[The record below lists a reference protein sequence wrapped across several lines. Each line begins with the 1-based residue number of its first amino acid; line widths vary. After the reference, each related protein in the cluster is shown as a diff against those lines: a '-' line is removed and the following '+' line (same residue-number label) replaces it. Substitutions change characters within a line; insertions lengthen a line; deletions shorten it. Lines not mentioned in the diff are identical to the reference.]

1 MLASPSKTR
10 STLNIDKIKVLNT
23 LRFCMLLVFVLF
35 CSLGVWAQEV
45 PSYQSAAATS
55 ELESELARTEREMAS
70 RLEELEHLKQE
81 QNAIEQS
88 IEDAQTLFKEAVM
101 SGDAA
106 KKTKAADII
115 RAAEKALST
124 VKQKISSTQQ
134 LYNRAVESDRTE
146 RESAKL
152 LKEPAPTDVQKTPL
166 KDAIQKKT
174 QAEQAEKGADLVEKR
189 VATLQKMLEILSE
202 QQKRLIKDIDKI
214 SEQLDEQNL
223 PSEQRNDLLQ
233 SRQDLIAKQREL
245 ETNMVKLRQEL
256 VAAKVEQRIK
266 SDKAAEETVKYKK
279 WQKKILRSF
288 IFMAAV
294 VMLLMLLRKVVSNRV
309 KDPQRRYYLNRSL
322 SILMVFVVLIG
333 LLIIFVRDFAYL
345 VTGVGVA
352 VIGMAIALQEM
363 IASFFAWFLIQGL
376 RGYRV
381 RDWIR
386 IGEHYGE
393 VVDIGLLVTVLAQ
406 ISAIDTKGETGGR
419 WTGGLTLFSNSII
432 FKKPLVNYTRG
443 YPFMWSSMT
452 YTVTFESNWKH
463 AEKLIL
469 EAAVNKEIVHAA
481 RQAAKKIEEMTTNF
495 AIRVRNTKPVVRT
508 RTGGNG
514 VELTLLFLAHPEHRR
529 RLMDKVNR
537 QILEAI
543 NRANDVKFAYDTMRV
558 IPTPPVES

>member
-45 PSYQSAAATS
+45 PSYQPTSVTS
-55 ELESELARTEREMAS
+55 ELESELARAEREMAS

-81 QNAIEQS
+81 QKAIEQS

-189 VATLQKMLEILSE
+189 VTTLQKMLEILSE

-469 EAAVNKEIVHAA
+469 EAAVNEEIVHAA

>member
-81 QNAIEQS
+81 QKAIEQS

-469 EAAVNKEIVHAA
+469 EAAVNEEIVHAA